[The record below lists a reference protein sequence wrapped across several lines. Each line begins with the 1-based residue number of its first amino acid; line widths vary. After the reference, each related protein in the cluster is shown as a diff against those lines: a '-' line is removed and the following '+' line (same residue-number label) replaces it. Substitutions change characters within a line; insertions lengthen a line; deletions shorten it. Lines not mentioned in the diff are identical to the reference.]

1 MHFLG
6 TVGGNLCG
14 PDVCFT
20 PVPRYPA
27 PPDPTV
33 NRSGTRGEGSD
44 ILVSVAENK
53 PRIFQDS
60 RDMVMSLL
68 VIVVIMALV
77 VTFTGMC
84 SLRKDPVENGPVR
97 EVDAQ
102 SFLDLQARAV
112 TFPVRLPDSPE
123 GWVANSA
130 RRHPVNNTPAP
141 LIGWVTAERGYLQL
155 LQTDQPAE
163 DAVEQMD
170 AHPREVNGTRE
181 VDGREFTV
189 WTPFEDTA
197 DTVWTTTLSDVTLVF
212 AGTADEQ
219 EFNQLIHNTLAAEPI
234 RN

>member
-1 MHFLG
+1 M
-6 TVGGNLCG
+6 
-14 PDVCFT
+14 
-20 PVPRYPA
+20 
-27 PPDPTV
+27 
-33 NRSGTRGEGSD
+33 
-44 ILVSVAENK
+44 AEKK

-112 TFPVRLPDSPE
+112 TFPVRLPESPG

-141 LIGWVTAERGYLQL
+141 LIGWVTADRGYLQL

-163 DAVEQMD
+163 DAVEQID
-170 AHPREVNGTRE
+170 VHPREVNGTRE

-197 DTVWTTTLSDVTLVF
+197 DTVWTATLSDVTLVF
-212 AGTADEQ
+212 AGTADEG
-219 EFNQLIHNTLAAEPI
+219 EFRQLIHNTLVAEPI